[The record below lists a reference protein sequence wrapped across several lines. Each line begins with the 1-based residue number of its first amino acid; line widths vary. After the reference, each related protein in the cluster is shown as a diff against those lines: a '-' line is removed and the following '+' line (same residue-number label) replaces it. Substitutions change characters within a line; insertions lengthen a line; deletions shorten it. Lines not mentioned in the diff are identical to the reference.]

1 MEQKLKDKV
10 TELHEEYNHSYTDIE
25 HSLCVIRVYLDTTDV
40 EDIEKDSVERSL
52 YRKFGLERAVR
63 NTCVD
68 IIDNTDLDKYE
79 VDTIVYSV
87 YEDVIDRR
95 KEAQ

>member
-40 EDIEKDSVERSL
+40 EDMEKDSVERSL
-52 YRKFGLERAVR
+52 HTKFGLERAVR